1 MQALKIHPR
10 DTVAIA
16 IKELHKGTMVTIE
29 ATTVRLRDDI
39 PAGHKFSLGGIAA
52 GTEVIKYGY
61 SIGVASRDIEMG
73 EWVHDHNLQ
82 SHLGGVGDYSWAPSG
97 KKPAVPS
104 RKLTFNG
111 YVRPDGSVGIR
122 NELWVVP
129 MVGCVNGIAEQ
140 IVKIT
145 RARGLPVNIEN
156 VVAFPHP
163 FGCSQLGGDLEH
175 TQKILAGLVK
185 HPNAGGVLLLWLGC
199 ENNTPEGF
207 KAVLGDI
214 DSQRIRTL
222 NCQDAGDEIDTGVRM
237 LSELLVYSAQFKRQP
252 VPLSR
257 LRVGFKCGGSDGF
270 SGLTANPLA
279 GRICDRVTG
288 GGGTAVITE
297 VPEMF
302 GAETILFNRC
312 VSEKVFKQA
321 VKMVNGF
328 KSYFISHNEPVG
340 ENPSPGNHAGGI
352 TTLEEKSLGCIQK
365 GGDSLVTAVLN
376 YGEQARLP
384 GLNLLDGPG
393 NDIVATTALAA
404 AGCHLVI
411 FTTGRGSPLGGP
423 VPVIKISSNSQ
434 IAQAKAGWID
444 FDAGRGIEGISLDML
459 AEELMALMLETAS
472 GEVLTRNEIMDF
484 RDMAIWKGG
493 GTL

>member
-52 GTEVIKYGY
+52 GTAVIKYGY

-82 SHLGGVGDYSWAPSG
+82 SHLGGVGEYSWAPSG

-214 DSQRIRTL
+214 DPQRIRTL

-328 KSYFISHNEPVG
+328 KSYFISITSRSARIRRRATMPAA
-340 ENPSPGNHAGGI
+340 SPRSRKNRSAA
-352 TTLEEKSLGCIQK
+352 S
-365 GGDSLVTAVLN
+365 
-376 YGEQARLP
+376 RR
-384 GLNLLDGPG
+384 
-393 NDIVATTALAA
+393 VATAWSPPSSTTANRPGCPASICWMAPATTSSPPPRWPPPAAIWSSSPPAA
-404 AGCHLVI
+404 AARWADRSRSSRSQA
-411 FTTGRGSPLGGP
+411 TARSPRPRPAGS
-423 VPVIKISSNSQ
+423 ISMP
-434 IAQAKAGWID
+434 
-444 FDAGRGIEGISLDML
+444 AGRSRESRS
-459 AEELMALMLETAS
+459 TCWP
-472 GEVLTRNEIMDF
+472 RN
-484 RDMAIWKGG
+484 
-493 GTL
+493 